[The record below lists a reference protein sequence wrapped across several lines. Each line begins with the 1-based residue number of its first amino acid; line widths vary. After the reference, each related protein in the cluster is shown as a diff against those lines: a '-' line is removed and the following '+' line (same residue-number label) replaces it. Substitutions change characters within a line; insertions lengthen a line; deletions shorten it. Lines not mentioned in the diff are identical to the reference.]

1 MVPPR
6 TKALSVVKIYMDI
19 EKELLKRLKEK
30 SGLALNQSSHFDT
43 LAQAIFDSTGEGL
56 GANTLKRLFGF
67 NIKKVVPR
75 RSTLDILARYLSF
88 TDFDNLLLELGEEA
102 DISAF
107 SPVESV
113 DIGALADGAT
123 VTISYDPNRT
133 LTLKY
138 LGNFRFKVEAA
149 VGSKNLREGDELTV
163 SQIAA
168 GHRFVVSHVYRDGV
182 DLGPY
187 EAAKSKGI
195 NKIEVTCPDF
205 PL

>member
-1 MVPPR
+1 
-6 TKALSVVKIYMDI
+6 MDI

-30 SGLALNQSSHFDT
+30 SGVDLNQSSHFDI
-43 LAQAIFDSTGEGL
+43 LAQAIFDSTGESL

-67 NIKKVVPR
+67 NIKRVVPR
-75 RSTLDILARYLSF
+75 RSTLDILARYLDF

-113 DIGALADGAT
+113 DIGGLADGAT
-123 VTISYDPNRT
+123 VKITYDPNRT

-138 LGNFRFKVEAA
+138 LGNFRFSVEAA
-149 VGSKNLREGDELTV
+149 VGSKNLKGGDELTV

-168 GHRFVVSHVYRDGV
+168 GHRFVASHVYRDGK
-182 DLGPY
+182 DLGAY

-195 NKIEVTCPDF
+195 KDIGVRNPSF